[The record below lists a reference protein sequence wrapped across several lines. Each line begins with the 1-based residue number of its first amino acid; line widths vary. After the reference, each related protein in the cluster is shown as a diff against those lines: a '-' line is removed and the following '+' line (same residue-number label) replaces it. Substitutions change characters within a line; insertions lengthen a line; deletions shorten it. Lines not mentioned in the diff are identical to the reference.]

1 MKLVVV
7 GAGAWGRAFGEVLR
21 KNGHEVKLIDRADSW
36 PTGFDAEMAFLAL
49 PAQVTRKRLMELAPP
64 PLPWVSLSK
73 GVEIGSGLR
82 MSQVLSEVVKP
93 RDVAALS
100 GPCLAPEV
108 AKGLPTAVVVASENE
123 DFSRLCQEVIQQ
135 KGFRT
140 YRSTDLTGVEIGGAM
155 KNVFAIA
162 AGVCF
167 GIRAGENALAAL
179 VTRSLAEMVRVG
191 VSLGAKKETLF
202 GLSGAG
208 DLMLTCYSR
217 ESRNHRVGEHLAKGE
232 GLQGI
237 LSDLHEVAEGVPT
250 TKALRETVQR
260 LGIQAPIL
268 YGVHGLLYE
277 GKSPGHAVED
287 LLTRSVSEE

>member
-1 MKLVVV
+1 MNLAVV
-7 GAGAWGRAFGEVLR
+7 GTGAWGKAFSEVLV
-21 KNGHEVKLIDRADSW
+21 KNGHEVRLIGRRDTW
-36 PTGFDAEMAFLAL
+36 PEEFSVEMAFLAL
-49 PAQVTRKRLMELAPP
+49 PAQATRKRLQELSPP

-73 GVEIGSGLR
+73 GIEIGTGLR
-82 MSQVLSEVVKP
+82 MSQIIAEVVKP
-93 RDVAALS
+93 RDIASLS

-108 AKGLPTAVVVASENE
+108 ARGLPTAVVVASENE

-140 YRSTDLTGVEIGGAM
+140 YRSTDLTGVELGGAM

-179 VTRSLAEMVRVG
+179 VTRGLAEMVRVG

-232 GLQGI
+232 GLQAI

-250 TKALRETVQR
+250 TRALRESVQR

-268 YGVHGLLYE
+268 NGVHALLYE
-277 GKSPGHAVED
+277 GKMPQQAVED